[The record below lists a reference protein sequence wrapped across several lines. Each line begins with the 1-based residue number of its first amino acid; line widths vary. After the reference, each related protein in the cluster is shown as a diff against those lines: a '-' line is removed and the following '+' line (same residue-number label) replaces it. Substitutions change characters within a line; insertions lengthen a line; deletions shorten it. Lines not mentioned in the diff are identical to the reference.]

1 MRRFSKLLR
10 PADAEAQDLV
20 QETVER
26 ALSRRETFRPG
37 SRLDSWVFT
46 LMKRIAIDKGRSQA
60 RWAQVVSS
68 DDDASAHQADP
79 GQADETLRLDAMATR
94 QAILDLPADQRE
106 AVALVLIEG
115 FSYADAA
122 GILGVPAGTLTS
134 RLVRG
139 RQALISRLSEQGVGS

>member
-1 MRRFSKLLR
+1 MLR

-20 QETVER
+20 QETIER

-46 LMKRIAIDKGRSQA
+46 LMKRIAIDKARSDN
-60 RWAQVVSS
+60 RWARVVTV
-68 DDDASAHQADP
+68 DEEGSARQADP
-79 GQADETLRLDAMATR
+79 GQADEALRVDGMATR
-94 QAILDLPADQRE
+94 QAIMDLPPDQRE

-115 FSYADAA
+115 LSYADAA
-122 GILGVPAGTLTS
+122 EVLGVPAGTLTS

-139 RQALISRLSEQGVGS
+139 RQTLISRLTEQGVGL